1 MTKYGKVELKGHREE
16 WSPVPLPEQV
26 VMVTTADADGE
37 PHVATKTRLSVL
49 SYGPPTIVVFMCRN
63 EYPTAANVAALK
75 EFVLNIPGDDLVAT
89 SWVVGLDPS
98 DRGIKLFTENGLS
111 PIPGLQVEVPRIA
124 ECRAHLECRVVDTK
138 VFGNETAVFGEVV
151 SVSVNRDIVE
161 QKDPAKKYAGLSPF
175 FYLEA
180 GWTASLGAARPVETP
195 VPGPRHDVTILAV
208 ADLSRSLD
216 FYTKAFDWSIR
227 TQSKSYA
234 EFELPGGL
242 ALALCTAE
250 GFEKIVGS
258 PPRLAENGVSSVQV
272 YLRSD
277 DLPRSIA
284 RLHAAGAR
292 ALSKASDRDWG
303 EEAAYFADPDGHVLV
318 VSRPSRTASR

>member
-1 MTKYGKVELKGHREE
+1 MKKYGKVELKGHREE

-26 VMVTTADADGE
+26 VMVTTADAAGE
-37 PHVATKTRLSVL
+37 PHVATKTRLTVL
-49 SYGPPTIVVFMCRN
+49 SYGPPTVVVFMCRT
-63 EYPTAANVAALK
+63 EYPTASNIDAVG

-89 SWVVGLDPS
+89 SWVVGIEPS
-98 DRGIKLFTENGLS
+98 NRGIQLFAENGLS
-111 PIPGLQVEVPRIA
+111 PIPSLQVQVPRIA

-138 VFGNETAVFGEVV
+138 FFGNETAVFGEVV
-151 SVSVNRDIVE
+151 SVSVNRDIAE
-161 QKDPAKKYAGLSPF
+161 KMDPAKKYAGLAPI

-180 GWTASLGAARPVETP
+180 GWTASLGPARLAESP
-195 VPGPRHDVTILAV
+195 VPGPKHDVTILAV
-208 ADLSRSLD
+208 RDLARSIG

-234 EFELPGGL
+234 ELELPGGL
-242 ALALCTAE
+242 ALALCTVE
-250 GFEKIVGS
+250 GFEKTVGR
-258 PPRLAENGVSSVQV
+258 PPSLPENGISSVQV

-318 VSRPSRTASR
+318 VSRPSRK